1 MIYTLTINPALDY
14 IIEIQNFKLSNINR
28 SEKEYIFPGGK
39 GINVSIVLK
48 ELGIDLEM
56 EQDAIDLIAKEGIDL
71 EYGARPLKRAIQNHL
86 ENELSELILQR
97 TIKTGDTVVASA
109 KDDKMVF
116 RVK

>member
-48 ELGIDLEM
+48 ELGPFDKRESYANQKEFRFCFECNINIPYSLKIGNLE
-56 EQDAIDLIAKEGIDL
+56 DIAQIV
-71 EYGARPLKRAIQNHL
+71 Q
-86 ENELSELILQR
+86 
-97 TIKTGDTVVASA
+97 A
-109 KDDKMVF
+109 KPV
-116 RVK
+116 

>member
-48 ELGIDLEM
+48 RIRHRFNSVR
-56 EQDAIDLIAKEGIDL
+56 I
-71 EYGARPLKRAIQNHL
+71 YWRFYRNR
-86 ENELSELILQR
+86 N
-97 TIKTGDTVVASA
+97 
-109 KDDKMVF
+109 
-116 RVK
+116 